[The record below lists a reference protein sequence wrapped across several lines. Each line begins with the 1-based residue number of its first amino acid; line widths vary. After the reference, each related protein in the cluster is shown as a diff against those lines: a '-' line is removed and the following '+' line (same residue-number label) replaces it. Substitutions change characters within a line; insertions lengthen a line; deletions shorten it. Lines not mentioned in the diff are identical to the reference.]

1 MYPFGICGRTLPQ
14 DRPDRFVRKVWQTP
28 GFPCKT
34 VYCRYIFC
42 SCRTAPVHLLCC
54 PFIRNL
60 RDRGIQC
67 ANTVPYTR
75 LYVETYCRSVC
86 THPARHQYCCR
97 YYAGLRIPV
106 PDGTFP
112 KQYPCYGRPHR
123 FLADQLFFKHTRA
136 APRALADMELLPCKA
151 DLGGQRSD

>member
-1 MYPFGICGRTLPQ
+1 MTGESPSLSCTPSREICVSITSGTQKPGRNPSSTVIYPYSAMQLAAPGTQHSHPLHPSRSLRTHQ
-14 DRPDRFVRKVWQTP
+14 
-28 GFPCKT
+28 
-34 VYCRYIFC
+34 
-42 SCRTAPVHLLCC
+42 
-54 PFIRNL
+54 
-60 RDRGIQC
+60 
-67 ANTVPYTR
+67 
-75 LYVETYCRSVC
+75 LYVETYRSSVC
-86 THPARHQYCCR
+86 THPVRHQYCCR

-151 DLGGQRSD
+151 DLGDRRSD